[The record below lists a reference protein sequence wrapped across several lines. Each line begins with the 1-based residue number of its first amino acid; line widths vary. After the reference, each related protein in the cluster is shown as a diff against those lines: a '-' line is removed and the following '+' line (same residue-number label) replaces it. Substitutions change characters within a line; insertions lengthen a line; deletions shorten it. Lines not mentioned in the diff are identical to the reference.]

1 MTDVQARVQV
11 LLDQFVAH
19 DVERGLQVAAYR
31 NGELVVDA
39 WAGVADPATGHL
51 VDGETLFTAWSAG
64 KGIAATVIHLLAE
77 RELLTYDT
85 PVAAVWPEFAAH
97 GKDAI
102 TVRHV
107 LTHTAGIPQIPEGI
121 SPADLLNWETMCQ
134 RVAELEPLWPPGT
147 ARGYHSMTYG
157 WLVGEVAR
165 RVDGR
170 PFVEIVQQDICAPFG
185 IHSLFF
191 GVPDAVLPRVAVLEE
206 VASAPPPPTPPP
218 ADILTVPVVPP
229 WRTPA
234 SAWANQRVVQQ
245 SCLPSSGAIMNARSL
260 AHHYAAL
267 IGRIG
272 GEAQLLPPERL
283 RLASAVQVDG
293 LDLVLGVP
301 VLWALGYHLGESYSP
316 MSERITAFGHVG
328 AGGAIGFADPAY
340 QFAFALTKNRMRNA
354 PPGEDTAFLVAREV
368 RAALGIPEAG

>member
-1 MTDVQARVQV
+1 MTNVQARVQV
-11 LLDQFVAH
+11 LLDQFVTH
-19 DVERGLQVAAYR
+19 DVERGLQVAAYF

-39 WAGVADPATGHL
+39 WAGVADPVTGQL
-51 VDGETLFTAWSAG
+51 VDGYTLFTVWSGG
-64 KGIAATVIHLLAE
+64 KGIAATVIHLLVE
-77 RELLTYDT
+77 RGLLTYDT
-85 PVAAVWPEFAAH
+85 PVAAVWPEFGSH
-97 GKDAI
+97 GKHAI

-107 LTHTAGIPQIPEGI
+107 LTHTAGIPQIPEGV
-121 SPADLLNWETMCQ
+121 SPADLLDWETMCE

-170 PFVEIVQQDICAPFG
+170 PFVEIVQQEICAPLG
-185 IHSLFF
+185 IHNLFF
-191 GVPDAVLPRVAVLEE
+191 GVPDAATPRVAVLEE
-206 VASAPPPPTPPP
+206 VAPATPPAPPP
-218 ADILTVPVVPP
+218 ANILTVPVIPP

-267 IGRIG
+267 IGRTG
-272 GEAQLLPPERL
+272 DEAQLLPPERL

-293 LDLVLGVP
+293 PDLVLGVP
-301 VLWALGYHLGESYSP
+301 VRWALGYHLGEPYSP
-316 MSERITAFGHVG
+316 MSERITAFGHGGVG
-328 AGGAIGFADPAY
+328 GTIGFADPAY

-354 PPGEDTAFLVAREV
+354 PPAEDTAFLVAREV
-368 RAALGIPEAG
+368 RAALGIPEAQ